1 MEVGLT
7 FILGFAQVDN
17 SGKINVSKFDDNFVG
32 CGGFIDIVQNTRKV
46 IFCGCFNAKGL
57 RLNYKIK
64 LIIKS
69 EGSIKKFI
77 KKLIK

>member
-1 MEVGLT
+1 MIRPDDMFNIFNGGGLDIS
-7 FILGFAQVDN
+7 FLGFAQMDN

-57 RLNYKIK
+57 KIELQNK
-64 LIIKS
+64 N
-69 EGSIKKFI
+69 
-77 KKLIK
+77 